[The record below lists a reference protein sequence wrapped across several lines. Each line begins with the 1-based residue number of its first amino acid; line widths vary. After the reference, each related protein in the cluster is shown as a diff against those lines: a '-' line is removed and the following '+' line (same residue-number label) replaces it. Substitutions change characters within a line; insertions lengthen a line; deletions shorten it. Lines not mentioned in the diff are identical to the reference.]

1 MEIFEYERKRGLGF
15 RKVFIL
21 PRTSCQV
28 GQDNNLV
35 LIKQR
40 KKEMEQPMAPW
51 CWYQPSEKKKAM
63 DE

>member
-1 MEIFEYERKRGLGF
+1 VKKRERG
-15 RKVFIL
+15 
-21 PRTSCQV
+21 
-28 GQDNNLV
+28 DE
-35 LIKQR
+35 R

>member
-1 MEIFEYERKRGLGF
+1 
-15 RKVFIL
+15 
-21 PRTSCQV
+21 V